1 MDLNIRENEKFIYL
15 IWDFTLQLHCWI
27 LMYSEYEYPNY
38 LYDDM
43 GSTHKHFS
51 CIWKIMV
58 VWRKSTNMTI
68 WVVSHFFMENHFYLK
83 EWLTNYQVKIKNLEN
98 LYLSLWALAVSQDF
112 YDKKGG
118 DNKWC
123 FDII

>member
-43 GSTHKHFS
+43 GSTHKHF
-51 CIWKIMV
+51 C
-58 VWRKSTNMTI
+58 
-68 WVVSHFFMENHFYLK
+68 
-83 EWLTNYQVKIKNLEN
+83 
-98 LYLSLWALAVSQDF
+98 
-112 YDKKGG
+112 
-118 DNKWC
+118 
-123 FDII
+123 